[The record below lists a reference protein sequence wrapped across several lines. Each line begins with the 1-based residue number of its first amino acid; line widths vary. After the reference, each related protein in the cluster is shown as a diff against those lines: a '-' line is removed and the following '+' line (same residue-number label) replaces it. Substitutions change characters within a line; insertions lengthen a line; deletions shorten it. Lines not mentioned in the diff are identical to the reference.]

1 MHSLTKKDFLL
12 LLVVAFLT
20 MAAPIILNPFPAGS
34 GLAQFNAGYPDL
46 MQRFVIFGILV
57 IGFNIPTVNHLVTK
71 FSKRFV
77 AKIPYGHHGFIPTR
91 HVVQHFSYRSD
102 TCTLKRIKHTH

>member
-34 GLAQFNAGYPDL
+34 GLAQFNAG
-46 MQRFVIFGILV
+46 
-57 IGFNIPTVNHLVTK
+57 
-71 FSKRFV
+71 
-77 AKIPYGHHGFIPTR
+77 
-91 HVVQHFSYRSD
+91 
-102 TCTLKRIKHTH
+102 

>member
-34 GLAQFNAGYPDL
+34 GLAVALGVTCSNAPGRESERTIRGLRRDERWPHGMSPSGGEDL
-46 MQRFVIFGILV
+46 RGGWLC
-57 IGFNIPTVNHLVTK
+57 GTK
-71 FSKRFV
+71 
-77 AKIPYGHHGFIPTR
+77 P
-91 HVVQHFSYRSD
+91 
-102 TCTLKRIKHTH
+102 

>member
-34 GLAQFNAGYPDL
+34 GLAQFNAGYPYL
-46 MQRFVIFGILV
+46 
-57 IGFNIPTVNHLVTK
+57 T
-71 FSKRFV
+71 
-77 AKIPYGHHGFIPTR
+77 
-91 HVVQHFSYRSD
+91 
-102 TCTLKRIKHTH
+102 